1 MKVQAFG
8 HYPQGEIFWFVGI
21 SRQTRKN
28 SLGALSVSVVRKSE
42 RNFTAMPIDF
52 SKIPSPCYVIDEL
65 LLRNNLALIKQVKEA
80 AKIDVL
86 VAFKAFS
93 NWGVF
98 PIFKE
103 YGFGASA
110 SSVNEARLA
119 FEELGVKA
127 HTYSP
132 AYEDKSIADILK
144 YSSHISFNSINQLQ
158 KYMKVANQTG
168 VSIGLRVNPEFSDS
182 LYDIYNPC
190 VPGSRFGITAEQLG
204 HGAPREVEGFHFHTL
219 FEADSFALER
229 VLVVFVEKFGKFFS
243 QLKWV
248 NMGGGHLI
256 TRKDYDVHHL
266 IKLLVDF
273 KSNYDVDVIL
283 EPGSAFTYQTGYL
296 VSTILD
302 IVENRGIKTA
312 ILDVSFTCH
321 MPDCLEMPYKPVI
334 LGATDERIGKPTYRM
349 GGISCL
355 AGDYM
360 GNWSFDK
367 ELKPG
372 DKIIF
377 DDMIH
382 YTTVKTT
389 MFNGVSHPSI
399 GIWSEKSG
407 FRLIREFNY
416 QDYKNRLS

>member
-1 MKVQAFG
+1 M
-8 HYPQGEIFWFVGI
+8 
-21 SRQTRKN
+21 S
-28 SLGALSVSVVRKSE
+28 
-42 RNFTAMPIDF
+42 IDF
-52 SKIPSPCYVIDEL
+52 SKIPTPCYVIDEH
-65 LLRNNLALIKQVKEA
+65 LLRNNLKLIQQVKEA
-80 AKIDVL
+80 ALVDVL
-86 VAFKAFS
+86 VSLKAFS
-93 NWGVF
+93 NWGIF

-103 YGFGASA
+103 YGFGAAA
-110 SSVNEARLA
+110 SSLNEARLA
-119 FEELGVKA
+119 SEQLGVKA

-132 AYEDKSIADILK
+132 AYEEKTISDILR

-158 KYMKVANQTG
+158 RYMEMASHNG
-168 VSIGLRVNPEFSDS
+168 VSIGLRVNPEVSDTA
-182 LYDIYNPC
+182 YDIYNPC
-190 VPGSRFGITAEQLG
+190 KPGSRFGITAEQLG
-204 HGAPREVEGFHFHTL
+204 DGMPQGVEGLHFHTL

-229 VLVVFVEKFGKFFS
+229 VLAVFLKKFGKFLP

-256 TRKDYDVHHL
+256 TGKGYDIEHL
-266 IKLLVDF
+266 INILIDF
-273 KSNYDVDVIL
+273 KNKHDVKIIL

-302 IVENRGIKTA
+302 IVENKGIKTA

-334 LGATDERIGKPTYRM
+334 LGAIDEEAGKPTYRM
-349 GGISCL
+349 GGVSCL

-360 GNWSFDK
+360 GDWSFDK
-367 ELKPG
+367 ALKAG

-377 DDMIH
+377 DDMSH

-389 MFNGVSHPSI
+389 MFNGVSHPCI
-399 GIWSEKSG
+399 GIWGERSG
-407 FRLIREFNY
+407 FRLIKEFDY

>member
-1 MKVQAFG
+1 
-8 HYPQGEIFWFVGI
+8 
-21 SRQTRKN
+21 
-28 SLGALSVSVVRKSE
+28 
-42 RNFTAMPIDF
+42 MPIDF
-52 SKIPSPCYVIDEL
+52 NRIPAPCYVIDEL
-65 LLRNNLALIKQVKEA
+65 LLRNNLELIRKVKEA
-80 AKIDVL
+80 AAIDVL

-132 AYEDKSIADILK
+132 AYEDKQIVDILK
-144 YSSHISFNSINQLQ
+144 YSSHISFNSLNQFR
-158 KYMKVANQTG
+158 KHFKTAG
-168 VSIGLRVNPEFSDS
+168 HRDVSIGLRVNPEFSDS
-182 LYDIYNPC
+182 PYDIYNPC
-190 VPGSRFGITAEQLG
+190 KPGSRFGVTAEQLG
-204 HGAPREVEGFHFHTL
+204 DPLPEGVEGFHFHTL
-219 FEADSFALER
+219 FEADSLALEN
-229 VLVVFVEKFGKFFS
+229 VLAVFEKKFGRFFS
-243 QLKWV
+243 KLKWV

-256 TRKDYDVHHL
+256 TGKNYDRNHL
-266 IKLLVDF
+266 VKLLIDF
-273 KSNYDVDVIL
+273 KNKYDAGIIL

-302 IVENRGIKTA
+302 IVENNGIKTA

-321 MPDCLEMPYKPVI
+321 MPDCLEMPYKPAI
-334 LGATDERIGKPTYRM
+334 LGATEQKVGKPTYRM

-355 AGDYM
+355 AGDFM
-360 GNWSFDK
+360 GNWSFDN

-372 DKIIF
+372 DRIIF

-389 MFNGVSHPSI
+389 MFNGVHHPSI
-399 GIWSEKSG
+399 GIWNKDTG
-407 FRLIREFNY
+407 FRLIKEFNY

>member
-1 MKVQAFG
+1 
-8 HYPQGEIFWFVGI
+8 
-21 SRQTRKN
+21 
-28 SLGALSVSVVRKSE
+28 
-42 RNFTAMPIDF
+42 MPIDF
-52 SKIPSPCYVIDEL
+52 NKIPTPCYVIDEL
-65 LLRNNLALIKQVKEA
+65 LLRKNLGLIKQVRDA
-80 AKIDVL
+80 AAAEFL
-86 VAFKAFS
+86 VSFKAFS

-103 YGFGASA
+103 FGFGASA
-110 SSVNEARLA
+110 SSLNEARLG
-119 FEELGVKA
+119 FEELGVRA

-132 AYEDKSIADILK
+132 AYEEKAIADILK
-144 YSSHISFNSINQLQ
+144 YSSHISFNSINQLRKYSKIARQ
-158 KYMKVANQTG
+158 KG

-182 LYDIYNPC
+182 PHDIYNPC
-190 VPGSRFGITAEQLG
+190 KPGSRFGITAEQLG
-204 HGAPREVEGFHFHTL
+204 DVLPQGVEGLHFHTL
-219 FEADSFALER
+219 FEADSFALEK
-229 VLVVFVEKFGKFFS
+229 VLIVFIKKFAKFLPK
-243 QLKWV
+243 LKWV
-248 NMGGGHLI
+248 NMGGGLLI
-256 TRKDYDVHHL
+256 TKKGYDIDHL
-266 IKLLVDF
+266 AKTLTDF
-273 KSNYDVDVIL
+273 KNNYDAHVIL

-302 IVENRGIKTA
+302 IVENNGIRTA

-334 LGATDERIGKPTYRM
+334 LGATDEVAGKPTYRM

-377 DDMIH
+377 EDMIH

-389 MFNGVSHPSI
+389 MFNGVNHPSI
-399 GIWSEKSG
+399 GIWSKKSG
-407 FRLIREFNY
+407 FKLIKEFKY
-416 QDYKNRLS
+416 QDYKSRLS

>member
-1 MKVQAFG
+1 
-8 HYPQGEIFWFVGI
+8 
-21 SRQTRKN
+21 
-28 SLGALSVSVVRKSE
+28 
-42 RNFTAMPIDF
+42 MPVDF
-52 SKIPSPCYVIDEL
+52 SKIRTPCYVIDEL
-65 LLRNNLALIKQVKEA
+65 LLRNNLELIKQVKDA
-80 AKIDVL
+80 AQIDIL

-93 NWGVF
+93 TWGVF

-110 SSVNEARLA
+110 SSMNEARLA
-119 FEELGVKA
+119 FEELGVRA

-132 AYEDKSIADILK
+132 AYEVKSFADILK
-144 YSSHISFNSINQLQ
+144 YSSHVSFNSIYQVQ
-158 KYMKVANQTG
+158 TYGRMANQKG
-168 VSIGLRVNPEFSDS
+168 VSIGLRVNPEVSGS
-182 LYDIYNPC
+182 AVDIYNPC
-190 VPGSRFGITAEQLG
+190 KPGSRFGMTAEQLG
-204 HGAPREVEGFHFHTL
+204 DRLPRGVEGFHFHTL

-229 VLVVFVEKFGKFFS
+229 VLAVFAAKFGPFLPK
-243 QLKWV
+243 LKWV

-256 TRKDYDVHHL
+256 TKKGYNIDHL
-266 IKLLVDF
+266 IQLLVDF
-273 KSNYDVDVIL
+273 KNRYNVDVIL
-283 EPGSAFTYQTGYL
+283 EPGSAFAYQTGYL
-296 VSTILD
+296 VSTVLD
-302 IVENRGIKTA
+302 IVENNNIKTA

-334 LGATDERIGKPTYRM
+334 VGATDERAGKPTYRM

-355 AGDYM
+355 AGDTM

-372 DKIIF
+372 DQIIF

-399 GIWSEKSG
+399 GIWSETSG
-407 FRLIREFNY
+407 LRLIKEFSY

>member
-1 MKVQAFG
+1 M
-8 HYPQGEIFWFVGI
+8 
-21 SRQTRKN
+21 S
-28 SLGALSVSVVRKSE
+28 
-42 RNFTAMPIDF
+42 IDF
-52 SKIPSPCYVIDEL
+52 NKIQTPCYVIDEL
-65 LLRNNLALIKQVKEA
+65 LLRNNLGLIKQVKEA
-80 AKIDVL
+80 AAVDIL
-86 VAFKAFS
+86 VSFKAFS

-103 YGFGASA
+103 FGFGASA
-110 SSVNEARLA
+110 SSLNEARLA
-119 FEELGVKA
+119 FEELGVRA

-132 AYEDKSIADILK
+132 AYEEKTIADILK
-144 YSSHISFNSINQLQ
+144 YSSHISFNSINQLRKYSRMASQ
-158 KYMKVANQTG
+158 KG

-182 LYDIYNPC
+182 PHDIYNPC
-190 VPGSRFGITAEQLG
+190 KPGSRFGITAEQLG
-204 HGAPREVEGFHFHTL
+204 YGLPQEVEGLHFHTL

-229 VLVVFVEKFGKFFS
+229 VLAIFLKKFGKVLPK
-243 QLKWV
+243 LKWV
-248 NMGGGHLI
+248 NMGGGHLM
-256 TRKDYDVHHL
+256 TKKGYDINHL
-266 IKLLVDF
+266 VKLLTDF
-273 KSNYDVDVIL
+273 KNNYDVEVIL

-296 VSTILD
+296 VSTVLD
-302 IVENRGIKTA
+302 IVENNAIKTA

-334 LGATDERIGKPTYRM
+334 LGATDELAGKPTYRM

-360 GNWSFDK
+360 GNWSFD
-367 ELKPG
+367 EDLKPG

-389 MFNGVSHPSI
+389 MFNGVNHPSI
-399 GIWSEKSG
+399 GIWNEKSG
-407 FRLIREFNY
+407 FRLIKEFSY

>member
-1 MKVQAFG
+1 M
-8 HYPQGEIFWFVGI
+8 
-21 SRQTRKN
+21 S
-28 SLGALSVSVVRKSE
+28 
-42 RNFTAMPIDF
+42 IDF
-52 SKIPSPCYVIDEL
+52 NQIPSPCYVIDES
-65 LLRNNLALIKQVKEA
+65 LLRNNLQLIK
-80 AKIDVL
+80 KIKDATGTDIL
-86 VAFKAFS
+86 VSFKAFA

-110 SSVNEARLA
+110 SSLNEARLA
-119 FEELGVKA
+119 FEELEVKG

-132 AYEDKSIADILK
+132 AYEEKTIRGILR
-144 YSSHISFNSINQLQ
+144 YSSHISFNSINQFQ
-158 KYMKVANQTG
+158 KYSKIASQNK

-182 LYDIYNPC
+182 PHDIYNPC
-190 VPGSRFGITAEQLG
+190 KPGSRFGITAEQLG
-204 HGAPREVEGFHFHTL
+204 DTLPKGVEGLHFHTL
-219 FEADSFALER
+219 FEADSFAFEKL
-229 VLVVFVEKFGKFFS
+229 LAVFLKKFGKFLPK
-243 QLKWV
+243 LKWV

-256 TRKDYDVHHL
+256 TRKGYDTDHL
-266 IKLLVDF
+266 VKLLVNF
-273 KSNYDVDVIL
+273 KNEYGVDVIL

-296 VSTILD
+296 VSTVLD
-302 IVENRGIKTA
+302 VVENNGIKTA

-321 MPDCLEMPYKPVI
+321 MPDCLEMPYKPFI
-334 LGATDERIGKPTYRM
+334 LGATDEVAGKSTYRM

-355 AGDYM
+355 AGDFM

-389 MFNGVSHPSI
+389 MFNGVHHPSI
-399 GIWSEKSG
+399 GIWNEKLG
-407 FRLIREFNY
+407 FRLIRQFKY
-416 QDYKNRLS
+416 QDYRSRLS

>member
-1 MKVQAFG
+1 
-8 HYPQGEIFWFVGI
+8 
-21 SRQTRKN
+21 
-28 SLGALSVSVVRKSE
+28 
-42 RNFTAMPIDF
+42 MPIDF
-52 SKIPSPCYVIDEL
+52 NKIPSPCYVIDES
-65 LLRNNLALIKQVKEA
+65 LLRNNLQLIKQVKEA
-80 AKIDVL
+80 ARVDIL
-86 VAFKAFS
+86 VSFKAFS

-110 SSVNEARLA
+110 SSLNEARLA

-132 AYEDKSIADILK
+132 AYEEKTIADILK
-144 YSSHISFNSINQLQ
+144 YSSHISFNSMNQLR
-158 KYMKVANQTG
+158 KYMKMANQQG
-168 VSIGLRVNPEFSDS
+168 VSIGLRVNPEVSNS
-182 LYDIYNPC
+182 SHDIYNPC
-190 VPGSRFGITAEQLG
+190 QPGSRFGITADHLG
-204 HGAPREVEGFHFHTL
+204 SALPREVEGLHFHTL

-229 VLVVFVEKFGKFFS
+229 VLAAFIKKFGRYLHK
-243 QLKWV
+243 LRWM

-256 TRKDYDVHHL
+256 TKKGYDINHL
-266 IKLLVDF
+266 VKILTDF
-273 KSNYDVDVIL
+273 KNTYGVRIIL

-302 IVENRGIKTA
+302 IVENNGIKTA

-334 LGATDERIGKPTYRM
+334 LGGTDEMMGKPTYRM

-377 DDMIH
+377 EDMIH

-389 MFNGVSHPSI
+389 MFNGVNHPSI
-399 GIWSEKSG
+399 GIWNDKSG
-407 FRLIREFNY
+407 FRLIKEYNY
-416 QDYKNRLS
+416 QDYKSRLS

>member
-1 MKVQAFG
+1 
-8 HYPQGEIFWFVGI
+8 
-21 SRQTRKN
+21 
-28 SLGALSVSVVRKSE
+28 
-42 RNFTAMPIDF
+42 
-52 SKIPSPCYVIDEL
+52 VIDEL

-80 AKIDVL
+80 AAIDVL
-86 VAFKAFS
+86 VSFKAFS

-110 SSVNEARLA
+110 SSLNEARLA

-132 AYEDKSIADILK
+132 AFEDNQIADILK
-144 YSSHISFNSINQLQ
+144 YSPHISFNSLNQFRKYSKIASQ
-158 KYMKVANQTG
+158 KG

-182 LYDIYNPC
+182 PHDIYNPC
-190 VPGSRFGITAEQLG
+190 KPGSRFGVTAEQLG
-204 HGAPREVEGFHFHTL
+204 DALPREVEGFHFHTL
-219 FEADSFALER
+219 FEADSFGLEN
-229 VLVVFVEKFGKFFS
+229 VLAVFVNKFGRFLSK
-243 QLKWV
+243 LKWV

-256 TRKDYDVHHL
+256 TKKNYDTNHL
-266 IKLLVDF
+266 IKLLIDF
-273 KSNYDVDVIL
+273 KNKYGVEVIL

-302 IVENRGIKTA
+302 VVENNGIKTA

-321 MPDCLEMPYKPVI
+321 MPDCLEMPYKPAI
-334 LGATDERIGKPTYRM
+334 LGATDETIGKPTYRM

-355 AGDYM
+355 AGDFM
-360 GNWSFDK
+360 GNWSFDN

-372 DKIIF
+372 DRIIF
-377 DDMIH
+377 EDMIH

-389 MFNGVSHPSI
+389 MFNGVHHPSI
-399 GIWSEKSG
+399 GIWSESSG
-407 FRLIREFNY
+407 FKLIREFNY

>member
-1 MKVQAFG
+1 
-8 HYPQGEIFWFVGI
+8 
-21 SRQTRKN
+21 
-28 SLGALSVSVVRKSE
+28 
-42 RNFTAMPIDF
+42 MPIDF
-52 SKIPSPCYVIDEL
+52 SKIQTPCYVIDEL

-80 AKIDVL
+80 AKVDIL
-86 VAFKAFS
+86 VSFKAFS

-110 SSVNEARLA
+110 SSLNEARLA
-119 FEELGVKA
+119 FEELGVRA

-132 AYEDKSIADILK
+132 AYEEKTISDILK
-144 YSSHISFNSINQLQ
+144 YSSHISFNSINQLR
-158 KYMKVANQTG
+158 KYSHIASQNG

-182 LYDIYNPC
+182 SHDIYNPC
-190 VPGSRFGITAEQLG
+190 KPGSRFGITADQFG
-204 HGAPREVEGFHFHTL
+204 NIQPQEVEGLHLHAL
-219 FEADSFALER
+219 FEADSFALEK
-229 VLVVFVEKFGKFFS
+229 VLAVFIKKFGRHLPK
-243 QLKWV
+243 LKWV
-248 NMGGGHLI
+248 NLGGGHLI
-256 TRKDYDVHHL
+256 TKKGYDINHL
-266 IKLLVDF
+266 VKLLTDF
-273 KSNYDVDVIL
+273 RNNYGGRVIL

-296 VSTILD
+296 VSTVLD
-302 IVENRGIKTA
+302 IVENNGIKTA
-312 ILDVSFTCH
+312 ILNVSFTCH

-334 LGATDERIGKPTYRM
+334 LGATDEKPGKPTYRM

-399 GIWSEKSG
+399 GIWNEKSG
-407 FRLIREFNY
+407 FRLIKEFNY

>member
-1 MKVQAFG
+1 LG
-8 HYPQGEIFWFVGI
+8 LEINRIGFTENCFLALFQHSNI
-21 SRQTRKN
+21 PTFQF
-28 SLGALSVSVVRKSE
+28 SLRTMS
-42 RNFTAMPIDF
+42 IDF
-52 SKIPSPCYVIDEL
+52 NKIQTPCYVIDEV
-65 LLRNNLALIKQVKEA
+65 LLRNNLELIKKVKEA
-80 AKIDVL
+80 AAVDVL
-86 VAFKAFS
+86 ISFKAFS

-132 AYEDKSIADILK
+132 AFEDKSIAHILK
-144 YSSHISFNSINQLQ
+144 YSSHISSNSIAQLQ
-158 KYMKVANQTG
+158 KYSKRASQSG
-168 VSIGLRVNPEFSDS
+168 VSVGLRVNPEFSDS
-182 LYDIYNPC
+182 PYDIYNPC
-190 VPGSRFGITAEQLG
+190 KPGSRFGVTAERLG
-204 HGAPREVEGFHFHTL
+204 DVLPQEVEGLHFHAL
-219 FEADSFALER
+219 FEADSFALEK
-229 VLVVFVEKFGKFFS
+229 LLAVFLNKFGKFLPK
-243 QLKWV
+243 LKWV
-248 NMGGGHLI
+248 NMGGGHLM
-256 TRKDYDVHHL
+256 TKKNYDINHL
-266 IKLLVDF
+266 IKILIDF
-273 KSNYDVDVIL
+273 RNKYGVEIIL

-302 IVENRGIKTA
+302 IVENKGIKTA

-334 LGATDERIGKPTYRM
+334 LGANDEMAGKPTYRM

-355 AGDYM
+355 AGDFM

-367 ELKPG
+367 ELKLG

-389 MFNGVSHPSI
+389 MFNGVNHPSI
-399 GIWSEKSG
+399 GIWSENSG
-407 FRLIREFNY
+407 FRLIKEFNY
-416 QDYKNRLS
+416 HDYKNRLS

>member
-1 MKVQAFG
+1 MLFT
-8 HYPQGEIFWFVGI
+8 IFQYSIIPTFQ
-21 SRQTRKN
+21 S
-28 SLGALSVSVVRKSE
+28 SLR
-42 RNFTAMPIDF
+42 TMPIDF
-52 SKIPSPCYVIDEL
+52 NKIQTPCYVIDEL
-65 LLRNNLALIKQVKEA
+65 LLRNNLDLIKQVKEA
-80 AKIDVL
+80 AKVDIL

-110 SSVNEARLA
+110 SSLNEARLA
-119 FEELGVKA
+119 FEELGVRA

-132 AYEDKSIADILK
+132 AYEEKTIADILK
-144 YSSHISFNSINQLQ
+144 YSSQISFNSINQLRKYSRIASQ
-158 KYMKVANQTG
+158 KG

-182 LYDIYNPC
+182 PHDIYNPC
-190 VPGSRFGITAEQLG
+190 KPGSRFGITADQLG
-204 HGAPREVEGFHFHTL
+204 DALPQEVEGLHFHTL
-219 FEADSFALER
+219 FEADSFALEK
-229 VLVVFVEKFGKFFS
+229 VLAVFIKKFGKFLPK
-243 QLKWV
+243 LKWV
-248 NMGGGHLI
+248 NMGGGHLM
-256 TRKDYDVHHL
+256 TRKGYDIHHL
-266 IKLLVDF
+266 VKILTDF
-273 KSNYDVDVIL
+273 KNNYGVQIIL

-302 IVENRGIKTA
+302 IVENNGIKTA

-334 LGATDERIGKPTYRM
+334 LGATDERAGKPTYRM

-389 MFNGVSHPSI
+389 MFNGVNHPSI
-399 GIWSEKSG
+399 GIWNEKSG
-407 FRLIREFNY
+407 FRLIKEFNY

>member
-1 MKVQAFG
+1 
-8 HYPQGEIFWFVGI
+8 
-21 SRQTRKN
+21 
-28 SLGALSVSVVRKSE
+28 
-42 RNFTAMPIDF
+42 MPIDF
-52 SKIPSPCYVIDEL
+52 NKIPTPCYVIDEL
-65 LLRNNLALIKQVKEA
+65 SLRNNLELIKKVKEA
-80 AKIDVL
+80 ATIDVL

-93 NWGVF
+93 TWGVF

-110 SSVNEARLA
+110 SSINEARLA

-132 AYEDKSIADILK
+132 AFEDNQIADILK
-144 YSSHISFNSINQLQ
+144 YSSHISFNSLNQFR
-158 KYMKVANQTG
+158 KYFEIASHRG

-182 LYDIYNPC
+182 PHDIYNPC
-190 VPGSRFGITAEQLG
+190 KPGSRFGVTAEQLG
-204 HGAPREVEGFHFHTL
+204 DAPPRAIEGLHFHTL
-219 FEADSFALER
+219 FEADSFALEK
-229 VLVVFVEKFGKFFS
+229 VLEVFLNKFGRFLPE
-243 QLKWV
+243 LKWV

-256 TRKDYDVHHL
+256 TKKNYDIQHL
-266 IKLLVDF
+266 IGILIDF
-273 KSNYDVDVIL
+273 KNKHDLEIIL

-296 VSTILD
+296 VSTVLD
-302 IVENRGIKTA
+302 IVENHGIKTA

-334 LGATDERIGKPTYRM
+334 LGATDERAGRPTYRM

-355 AGDYM
+355 AGDFM

-389 MFNGVSHPSI
+389 MFNGVAHPSI
-399 GIWSEKSG
+399 GVWNEKSG

>member
-1 MKVQAFG
+1 
-8 HYPQGEIFWFVGI
+8 
-21 SRQTRKN
+21 
-28 SLGALSVSVVRKSE
+28 
-42 RNFTAMPIDF
+42 MPIDF
-52 SKIPSPCYVIDEL
+52 NKIQTPCYVIDEH
-65 LLRNNLALIKQVKEA
+65 LLRSNLELIRQVKEA
-80 AKIDVL
+80 ARIDVL

-98 PIFKE
+98 PIFRE

-110 SSVNEARLA
+110 SSINEARLA
-119 FEELGVKA
+119 VDELGVKA

-132 AYEDKSIADILK
+132 AYDEKSIADILR
-144 YSSHISFNSINQLQ
+144 YTSHISFNSINQLK
-158 KYMKVANQTG
+158 KYMKVANQKG
-168 VSIGLRVNPEFSDS
+168 VSIGLRVNPEYSDS
-182 LYDIYNPC
+182 TYDIYNPC
-190 VPGSRFGITAEQLG
+190 KPGSRFGMTAEHLG
-204 HGAPREVEGFHFHTL
+204 ETLPAGVEGFHFHTL

-229 VLVVFVEKFGKFFS
+229 VLAVFLEKFGKFLS

-256 TRKDYDVHHL
+256 TRPDYDVNHL

-273 KSNYDVDVIL
+273 KSRYDVDVIL

-302 IVENRGIKTA
+302 IVENQGIKTA

-334 LGATDERIGKPTYRM
+334 LSATDEMEGKPTYRM

-372 DKIIF
+372 DRIVF

-399 GIWSEKSG
+399 GIWSDESG
-407 FRLIREFNY
+407 FRLIKEFNY
-416 QDYKNRLS
+416 QDYKDRLS

>member
-1 MKVQAFG
+1 M
-8 HYPQGEIFWFVGI
+8 
-21 SRQTRKN
+21 S
-28 SLGALSVSVVRKSE
+28 
-42 RNFTAMPIDF
+42 IDF
-52 SKIPSPCYVIDEL
+52 SKIPTPCYVIDEL
-65 LLRNNLALIKQVKEA
+65 LLRNNLGLIKQVKEA
-80 AKIDVL
+80 AAAEFL
-86 VAFKAFS
+86 VSFKAFS

-110 SSVNEARLA
+110 SSLNEAQLA
-119 FEELGVKA
+119 FEELGVRA

-132 AYEDKSIADILK
+132 AYEENTIADILK

-158 KYMKVANQTG
+158 KYFKIASQKG

-182 LYDIYNPC
+182 PHDIYNPC
-190 VPGSRFGITAEQLG
+190 KPGSRFGMTSEQLG
-204 HGAPREVEGFHFHTL
+204 DVLPQGVEGLHFHTL
-219 FEADSFALER
+219 FEADSFALEK
-229 VLVVFVEKFGKFFS
+229 VLAVFIEKFGKLLNK
-243 QLKWV
+243 LKWV

-256 TRKDYDVHHL
+256 TKKGYDIPHL
-266 IKLLVDF
+266 VKLLTHF
-273 KSNYDVDVIL
+273 KNNYGVQVIL

-296 VSTILD
+296 VSTVLD
-302 IVENRGIKTA
+302 IVENNGIKTA
-312 ILDVSFTCH
+312 ILNVSFTCH

-334 LGATDERIGKPTYRM
+334 LGGTDELAGKPTYRM

-360 GNWSFDK
+360 GNWSFEK
-367 ELKPG
+367 ELQLG

-389 MFNGVSHPSI
+389 MFNGVNHPSI
-399 GIWSEKSG
+399 GIWDDKSG
-407 FRLIREFNY
+407 FRLIKQFNY
-416 QDYKNRLS
+416 QDYKSRLS

>member
-1 MKVQAFG
+1 MK
-8 HYPQGEIFWFVGI
+8 I
-21 SRQTRKN
+21 
-28 SLGALSVSVVRKSE
+28 
-42 RNFTAMPIDF
+42 MPIDF
-52 SKIPSPCYVIDEL
+52 NKIQTPCYVIDEL
-65 LLRNNLALIKQVKEA
+65 LLRNNLKLIKQVKEA
-80 AKIDVL
+80 AAVDIL
-86 VAFKAFS
+86 VSFKAFS

-110 SSVNEARLA
+110 SSINEARLA

-132 AYEDKSIADILK
+132 AYEEKTIADILK
-144 YSSHISFNSINQLQ
+144 YSSHISFNSINQLR
-158 KYMKVANQTG
+158 KYSKIASQNG

-182 LYDIYNPC
+182 PYDIYNPC
-190 VPGSRFGITAEQLG
+190 KPGSRFGITAEQLG
-204 HGAPREVEGFHFHTL
+204 DAVPQGVEGFHFHAL
-219 FEADSFALER
+219 FEADSFALEK
-229 VLVVFVEKFGKFFS
+229 VLAVFLKKFGKFLPE
-243 QLKWV
+243 LKWV

-256 TRKDYDVHHL
+256 TKKDYDIQHL
-266 IKLLVDF
+266 IRILIDF
-273 KSNYDVDVIL
+273 RNKYDVEIIL

-302 IVENRGIKTA
+302 IVENKGIKTA
-312 ILDVSFTCH
+312 VLDVSFTCH

-334 LGATDERIGKPTYRM
+334 LGAIEEEAGKSTYRM
-349 GGISCL
+349 GGMSCL

-389 MFNGVSHPSI
+389 MFNGVNHPSI
-399 GIWSEKSG
+399 GIWNEKSG
-407 FRLIREFNY
+407 FRLIKEFNY
-416 QDYKNRLS
+416 QDYKSRL